1 MFCNQCGNNIP
12 DGADFCSNCGAAA
25 MTAPMAPAAP
35 KAKKNALPCILAGL
49 LAVILV
55 VVSALAPFVRSFNKI
70 PVVTWIAGDAAD
82 EMDEELDE
90 LAENFEELEDE
101 SEEALEELDDDE
113 REAVENLMKKTE
125 KMIDNC
131 SLMNINAA
139 VKAMEEVGDE
149 YQDSSLE
156 DLGDTMTAVMSVV
169 ITICAILFF
178 PGFLLALLSA
188 TLKKPG
194 LTIAAMILTA
204 IAQLILSGM
213 VFVLLSL
220 AINIVLII
228 LQKKYRAE

>member
-12 DGADFCSNCGAAA
+12 DGVGFCSNCGAAV
-25 MTAPMAPAAP
+25 MHAPAPAPAP
-35 KAKKNALPCILAGL
+35 KAKKSALPCVLAGL

-55 VVSALAPFVRSFNKI
+55 VVSAFAPFSNTITKI
-70 PVVTWIAGDAAD
+70 PVIAWVAGEAA
-82 EMDEELDE
+82 EELDE
-90 LAENFEELEDE
+90 DLEEMSENFDDLEDE
-101 SEEALEELDDDE
+101 AEEALDEMDDDE
-113 REAVENLMKKTE
+113 REAYENLLSKTE

-131 SLMNINAA
+131 SLMNVNAA
-139 VKAMEEVGDE
+139 VKAMEEVDDE
-149 YQDSSLE
+149 YQDSELE
-156 DLGDTMTAVMSVV
+156 SIAEAMESIMSVV
-169 ITICAILFF
+169 IIACAVLFF

-204 IAQLILSGM
+204 IAQVILSGM